1 MFKNGTLLTSLGILC
16 TALSIVRCIQLEMR
30 LRNEKKEHERTER
43 KRLSERNGRKK
54 AEKSLKDAS
63 GMGQASSM
71 RSIAVVESNFQQC
84 HGVPRQASLAPGTR
98 AAIRFEKRV
107 CPTSFDE
114 LSSFSHIWI
123 LFLFHENTDFSKN
136 AIVHK
141 DGRKSFRAKVKPP
154 RAGGKKVGV
163 FATRTPHRPNPLGLT
178 LGKIEHVDAKKRTV
192 YVSGVDLVD
201 GSPVLDIKP
210 YLPMFDSIPQ
220 AKTASWAKFDTP
232 RRDVTIREC
241 AHFDTEECVKA
252 FRKRGLFKN
261 VAEVRDAVMQ
271 VLSVDVGRKPR
282 ESLPYT
288 LQFENLSVCLMSH
301 SSYICVSLLTTTN
314 FFQVEYT
321 VYNDMRVEILSV
333 RPVRYLFSL
342 LLCMHTQITTTL
354 T

>member
-1 MFKNGTLLTSLGILC
+1 MFKNTNLLGTLSFVCAT
-16 TALSIVRCIQLEMR
+16 LSIIRCVQLEMR
-30 LRNEKKEHERTER
+30 LRSEKKEHERTER

-54 AEKSLKDAS
+54 AEKTLKDAS
-63 GMGQASSM
+63 GMDKASSM

-136 AIVHK
+136 AIVHQ
-141 DGRKSFRAKVKPP
+141 DRHKSFRAKVKPP

-210 YLPMFDSIPQ
+210 YLPMFDSIPK
-220 AKTASWAKFDTP
+220 AKTASWATFDTP
-232 RRDVTIREC
+232 RRDVTINKDAR
-241 AHFDTEECVKA
+241 FDTAECVKA
-252 FRKRGLFKN
+252 FKKRGLFKT
-261 VAEVRDAVMQ
+261 VEEVRDAVMQ

-282 ESLPYT
+282 ESLAYT
-288 LQFENLSVCLMSH
+288 LQFENLSV
-301 SSYICVSLLTTTN
+301 
-314 FFQVEYT
+314 EYM
-321 VYNDMRVEILSV
+321 VYNDMHVEILSV
-333 RPVRYLFSL
+333 RPVRPDERL
-342 LLCMHTQITTTL
+342 LSNKSQ
-354 T
+354 